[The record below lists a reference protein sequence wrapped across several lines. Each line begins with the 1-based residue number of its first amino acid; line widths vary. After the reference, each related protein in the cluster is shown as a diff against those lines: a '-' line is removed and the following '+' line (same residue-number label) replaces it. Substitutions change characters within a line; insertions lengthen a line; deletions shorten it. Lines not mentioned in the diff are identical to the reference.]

1 MIVAWWSAFTAL
13 TAAAWNAGTMIA
25 IRTIFGVGEAGAFP
39 IATRSLSRWMLPS
52 ERGYAQGIT
61 HAGSRL
67 GAALTPPVVVF
78 LITAY
83 GWRTPFVAF
92 GGLGILWSLL
102 WFWYYR
108 DSPEEHRSVNLAE
121 RNLIHSASGGP
132 RKRVGSSVPWK
143 LIFSSGTL
151 WALCAMYFC
160 YQYALAV
167 YLDWFPTYLKDHRG
181 FTLKEMGFYASLP
194 LFAGVV
200 GDLVGG
206 WVSDILLRHGGS
218 VTHARRL
225 VGVTG
230 FLIAAIGIIPATLT
244 TDPKTSVAFS
254 CLAFGGLEL
263 TVGVSWAIPLDI
275 AGDFAGSAAALMNSV
290 GNIGAAISPAVLAYL
305 VTGYGWNVPFLVAS
319 AMCVI
324 GMLIYARIDA
334 SRRITGL

>member
-1 MIVAWWSAFTAL
+1 
-13 TAAAWNAGTMIA
+13 
-25 IRTIFGVGEAGAFP
+25 
-39 IATRSLSRWMLPS
+39 
-52 ERGYAQGIT
+52 
-61 HAGSRL
+61 
-67 GAALTPPVVVF
+67 
-78 LITAY
+78 
-83 GWRTPFVAF
+83 
-92 GGLGILWSLL
+92 
-102 WFWYYR
+102 
-108 DSPEEHRSVNLAE
+108 
-121 RNLIHSASGGP
+121 
-132 RKRVGSSVPWK
+132 
-143 LIFSSGTL
+143 
-151 WALCAMYFC
+151 MYFC

-200 GDLVGG
+200 GDLAGG

-244 TDPKTSVAFS
+244 TDPKTCVVFS

-263 TVGVSWAIPLDI
+263 TVGVSWAIPMDI
-275 AGDFAGSAAALMNSV
+275 AGDFAGSAAALMNFV

-334 SRRITGL
+334 SRRIAGL

>member
-1 MIVAWWSAFTAL
+1 
-13 TAAAWNAGTMIA
+13 MIA

-67 GAALTPPVVVF
+67 GAALTPPLVVF

-92 GGLGILWSLL
+92 GGLGILWSLVWL
-102 WFWYYR
+102 WYYR

-121 RNLIHSASGGP
+121 RNLIHYASGGP

-200 GDLVGG
+200 GDLAGG
-206 WVSDILLRHGGS
+206 WVSDILLRRGSS

-244 TDPKTSVAFS
+244 ADPKLCVAFS
-254 CLAFGGLEL
+254 CLAF
-263 TVGVSWAIPLDI
+263 T
-275 AGDFAGSAAALMNSV
+275 
-290 GNIGAAISPAVLAYL
+290 
-305 VTGYGWNVPFLVAS
+305 GWN
-319 AMCVI
+319 
-324 GMLIYARIDA
+324 
-334 SRRITGL
+334 